1 MRDAIMVPLDGTRFA
16 EAALPAALH
25 LARRDDRPIMLV
37 TVWQPTL
44 PLYDT
49 GWLKQWESESS
60 AQRYVYMAGIRH
72 KVEEASGKPVS
83 VEYLEGRPGD
93 LLPPLPAA
101 KGVSLVV
108 MATHGRGAVARASL
122 GSVADQMVRKGT
134 APVVLVRPDEAEPE
148 VEIKPAGPFRRILVP
163 LDGSE
168 VSEKALQKSML
179 IGAESAEITLLR
191 VLAFPLPFVAT
202 DAGIAVPVNPEVVRA
217 EKEAAQAYLDRVA
230 ERLASWNC
238 KVTTRVLEEASP
250 WTGVLAFAEAN
261 HFDLIAM
268 ATHGRGGAARVL
280 LGSVADRVIR
290 SATVPVM
297 LFHPERSPSPWKELE
312 RLAGQV
318 AGMP

>member
-1 MRDAIMVPLDGTRFA
+1 MRDAIMVPLDGTRLA
-16 EAALPAALH
+16 EAALPAAIH
-25 LARRDDRPIMLV
+25 LARRDDRAIMLV
-37 TVWQPTL
+37 TVWQPAL

-49 GWLKQWESESS
+49 GWVHQWESERRAERYMYMSS
-60 AQRYVYMAGIRH
+60 ISR

-83 VEYLEGRPGD
+83 VEYLDGRPGD
-93 LLPPLPAA
+93 ILPPLPAA
-101 KGVSLVV
+101 KGIGLVV
-108 MATHGRGAVARASL
+108 MATHGRGAIARASL

-134 APVVLVRPDEAEPE
+134 APVLLIRPDEAEPE
-148 VEIKPAGPFRRILVP
+148 VKIEAGGPFRRILVP
-163 LDGSE
+163 LDGSD

-179 IGAESAEITLLR
+179 IGSERAEITLLR

-202 DAGIAVPVNPEVVRA
+202 DAGIAIPVNPEVVRA

-230 ERLASWNC
+230 ERLASGSC
-238 KVTTRVLEEASP
+238 KVTTRVLEDASP
-250 WTGVLAFAEAN
+250 WTGVVKFAEAN
-261 HFDLIAM
+261 DFDLIAM
-268 ATHGRGGAARVL
+268 ATHGRGGAARML